1 MEEIC
6 KNGFKIKPARNIRS
20 PHKSHTLSQSERA
33 CKTVSFPPKS
43 ASRVSIIHYIK
54 TKKLC
59 SNIINPQALHITNA
73 QALHITNAQALH
85 ITNAKALHITNAKAL
100 HITNA
105 KALHITNAKALHITN
120 AKALHTYTSR
130 QADDMLDFGEMLSTK
145 SDDMRRKAMICQ
157 VSDLD
162 KKILQKLCSIFLER
176 D

>member
-73 QALHITNAQALH
+73 RALHITNE
-85 ITNAKALHITNAKAL
+85 
-100 HITNA
+100 
-105 KALHITNAKALHITN
+105 KALHITN

-130 QADDMLDFGEMLSTK
+130 RADDMLDFDEMLSTK

-157 VSDLD
+157 VFDLD
-162 KKILQKLCSIFLER
+162 KKILQKLCSIFWER

>member
-20 PHKSHTLSQSERA
+20 PHKSRTLSQSERA

-73 QALHITNAQALH
+73 KALHITNAKALHITNAQALHITNAQALH
-85 ITNAKALHITNAKAL
+85 ITNAQ
-100 HITNA
+100 
-105 KALHITNAKALHITN
+105 
-120 AKALHTYTSR
+120 ALHTYTSR
-130 QADDMLDFGEMLSTK
+130 RADDMLDFDEMLSTK